1 MYEDWMLGANTSILD
16 KDTGLRVDKPGGTRY
31 LCFMKIPQPLV
42 KVVQKKEDFYI
53 EFTDEE
59 MQALDFKPGDKFE
72 VEAGDESIILRKMVP
87 VDINLGD
94 FDKDTLVFLIE
105 ESISEQKPVDDVIRE
120 YVEKYLKE
128 KTNEA

>member
-1 MYEDWMLGANTSILD
+1 M
-16 KDTGLRVDKPGGTRY
+16 PRY
-31 LCFMKIPQPLV
+31 LYFMKDSQSLV

-59 MQALDFKPGDKFE
+59 MQALDFNPGDKFE

-105 ESISEQKPVDDVIRE
+105 ESIREQKPVDDVIRE